1 MITSFKKGERLDNIE
16 INFNEV
22 FDKLKEKFNYRY
34 EELDTSNDSELNS
47 KEYLNNIILGKD
59 ILTYVLNDF
68 YSYDNEKKVINV
80 LYNFDS
86 IILPENIL
94 IFKSLRYLFNKNF
107 KDELFSILFWQY
119 IKIKNIFFTY
129 IVQQKINGK
138 GLDIFSQI
146 YSRQASFKN
155 GNLLEEAFL
164 FRN

>member
-119 IKIKNIFFTY
+119 IKIK
-129 IVQQKINGK
+129 
-138 GLDIFSQI
+138 I
-146 YSRQASFKN
+146 YF
-155 GNLLEEAFL
+155 LLI
-164 FRN
+164 

>member
-1 MITSFKKGERLDNIE
+1 M
-16 INFNEV
+16 
-22 FDKLKEKFNYRY
+22 
-34 EELDTSNDSELNS
+34 NS

-129 IVQQKINGK
+129 IVQQKING
-138 GLDIFSQI
+138 
-146 YSRQASFKN
+146 
-155 GNLLEEAFL
+155 
-164 FRN
+164 